1 MKLETNTINW
11 MAARTARLLGG
22 AMLRRTA
29 MTLLLAVFTTATWA
43 DEDGVWKY
51 LPNSTNSACII
62 TGYNGPSGDD
72 ITTITI
78 PKALG
83 GMPVVSINPGVFS
96 ALKFLRTFVFY
107 KDAQIQYMPDIPN
120 LMFFSGVNLINDS
133 GETVAENT
141 LPASITTLGNEF
153 RGTAIRTLTMPGV
166 TSIGDY
172 AFEGCH
178 VLTSLTFGKAAA
190 IGTYAFQKINSF
202 SYTSNGYP
210 EYFITTITYP
220 GPMANWSCY
229 NFQYSPNLVVNCSDG
244 KCGWCG
250 DAWSSSRP
258 FYYKDG
264 SCLYWTL
271 DNSGNMVIDCVL
283 NDDVYEDLSK
293 QVIKTK
299 NWQNEWEYAD
309 DVTSLTLNHVYA
321 LNKDE
326 FNWSSRL
333 TSVTFTEGLTS
344 IGESAFFKCPITSL
358 TIPSTVTSI
367 GPKAFAD
374 CNEIATIVVNKDN
387 STYDSRGDC
396 NAIIETTSNTLVVGC
411 KSTSVPA
418 SVTSIGDHAFYGIKS
433 LPSVTLPAGLTSIG
447 EDAFYYCE
455 GLTTVTI
462 PASVT
467 SIGQSAFYACHNLS
481 QLYYDGSKAQWNQ
494 VTKGYWWNSDV
505 SSSYTEH
512 WRCTVTFD
520 ANGHGT
526 APAAQTGLWSGED
539 KATEPAPMTADGY
552 AFMGWYKDAACTQ
565 PWDFAT
571 DVVLDD
577 ITLYAYWEPFCAATV
592 TADQSSI
599 EIPYGQ
605 EWTDIPVTVSSLTLG
620 CFLNGSE
627 TYRKADAVAVVPYR
641 GSATSYL
648 PLVGSAGMI
657 DAYKGA
663 GEHTV
668 GNRRSEQLTAVGQSG
683 TLWVYIPKATWDAA
697 AAGNYTQDLY
707 YDAMFLYNGVTPA
720 ETYTYGF
727 GFDEKVTLWLSVP
740 EAVTL
745 TFDANGGSGDAMAV
759 ANGRVGIRMTL
770 PASTYTAPEGQSF
783 LCWNTKADGT
793 GTRYYAG
800 QEYIFNAST
809 TLYAEWGGEYVVDL
823 TSATEQDITMG
834 LSGQLI
840 VLEGYFMNDGD
851 QMGLDVDLDGTMDV
865 EIAYKEGVNDQWTAS
880 VRKLTNPTQNYRF
893 VLTMSNEEGQFG
905 SVTFKFVNEGAM
917 VEQPAVEQ
925 LFDDN
930 GTYNREQLLTL
941 KDGQPHHLMLSHR
954 TLYRDGYW
962 NTLCLPFDVSSFTG
976 TPLDGATVMELDTET
991 PYNGHVTGLEG
1002 TTLYLNFKDAHS
1014 IEAGKPYI
1022 VKWTT
1027 AAADIVSPVF
1037 HGVIVTAQAKVIPNP
1052 YHYSY
1057 NDPEYI
1063 TVAVPT
1069 DVSFSGGKFCGTYD
1083 PTDIYNDEHN
1093 KFYLGAGNY
1102 LYWPNNEDFSVK
1114 AFRAYFDLSSAPAGV
1129 REFNLSF
1136 GEDPSSELTGIV
1148 TIPAEGRDSGS
1159 SSSVR
1164 TGIYT
1169 LDGRRVASDTSD
1181 FDKQRPCTLPKG
1193 LYIVNGKKMVI
1204 K

>member
-1 MKLETNTINW
+1 MNMNQETNTIG
-11 MAARTARLLGG
+11 MIAARTARMLGG
-22 AMLRRTA
+22 ASVRRAA
-29 MTLLLAVFTTATWA
+29 MTLLLVVFTTATWA

-62 TGYNGPSGDD
+62 TEYNRPSGDD

-83 GMPVVSINPGVFS
+83 GMPVVSINPDVFS
-96 ALKFLRTFVFY
+96 ALEFLTTFVFY
-107 KDAQIQYMPDIPN
+107 EDAQIQYMPDIPN

-258 FYYKDG
+258 FYKDG

-326 FNWSSRL
+326 FNWSSHL

-374 CNEIATIVVNKDN
+374 CNDIATIVVNGNN
-387 STYDSRGDC
+387 STYDSRGNC
-396 NAIIETTSNTLVVGC
+396 NAIIETASNTLVVGC

-418 SVTSIGDHAFYGIKS
+418 SVTSIGDHAFSGIKS

-467 SIGQSAFYACHNLS
+467 SIGKSAFDECHNLS

-494 VTKGYWWNSDV
+494 VTKGYWWNSNV

-526 APAAQTGLWSGED
+526 APAAQTGLWSGEG

-552 AFMGWYKDAACTQ
+552 ACTGWYKDAACTQ

-571 DVVLDD
+571 DVVPDD
-577 ITLYAYWEPFCAATV
+577 MTLYAYWEPLCSATFT
-592 TADQSSI
+592 TAETEV

-605 EWTDIPVTVSSLTLG
+605 EWTDIPVTVNSLYFG
-620 CFLNGSE
+620 WFLNESG
-627 TYRKADAVAVVPYR
+627 TFRVADAVAVVPYR
-641 GSATSYL
+641 EYATSYL
-648 PLVGSAGMI
+648 SLVSSAGRI

-663 GEHTV
+663 GEHEV
-668 GNRRSEQLTAVGQSG
+668 GKRMSEQLTAVGQSG
-683 TLWVYIPKATWDAA
+683 TLWVYIPKEKWDAA

-707 YDAMFLYNGVTPA
+707 YDAVFLYNGVTPA
-720 ETYTYGF
+720 ETYTYSLGY
-727 GFDEKVTLWLSVP
+727 DEKVTLRLSVP

-745 TFDANGGSGDAMAV
+745 TFDANGGSDAMA
-759 ANGRVGIRMTL
+759 ALSTRKGIDTTL
-770 PASTYTAPEGQSF
+770 PASTFTPPTGMAF
-783 LCWNTKADGT
+783 LCWNTQADGQ
-793 GTRYYAG
+793 GTRYYLDRKYTFS
-800 QEYIFNAST
+800 ENL
-809 TLYAEWGGEYVVDL
+809 TLYAEWGEGYTIDL
-823 TSATEQDITMG
+823 TTATEQDITLG
-834 LSGQLI
+834 LSGQLTQ
-840 VLEGYFMNDGD
+840 LYGYFVSDDDG
-851 QMGLDVDLDGTMDV
+851 MGLDVDLDGVKDV
-865 EIAYKEGVNDQWTAS
+865 EIAQEIDEKTDVMTAS
-880 VRKLTNPTQNYRF
+880 VKKLTSPTQNYRF
-893 VLTMSNEEGQFG
+893 VLTFGDEPGEYG
-905 SVTFKFVNEGAM
+905 SVTFKFVSEGGT
-917 VEQPAVEQ
+917 VEQPAIE
-925 LFDDN
+925 LLYDHNDYR
-930 GTYNREQLLTL
+930 TYNSEHLFALN
-941 KDGQPHHLMLSHR
+941 DGQLHHLMLSER

-962 NTLCLPFDVSSFTG
+962 NTLCLPFALATLTG

-991 PYNGHVTGLEG
+991 AYNDHVTGLEG
-1002 TTLYLNFKDAHS
+1002 TTLYLNFKAATS

-1022 VKWTT
+1022 VKWATP
-1027 AAADIVSPVF
+1027 AANIENPVF
-1037 HGVIVTAQAKVIPNP
+1037 RSVIVTAQAKEIPNP
-1052 YHYSY
+1052 YRYSY
-1057 NDPEYI
+1057 EDPEYI
-1063 TVAVPT
+1063 TVAAPT

-1083 PTDIYNDEHN
+1083 PTVIYNDEHN
-1093 KFYLGAGNY
+1093 MFYLGADNK
-1102 LYWPNNEDFSVK
+1102 LYWPNTENFSVK
-1114 AFRAYFDLSSAPAGV
+1114 AFRAYFDLSPAPAGV
-1129 REFNLSF
+1129 REYNLNF

-1148 TIPAEGRDSGS
+1148 TVPADGRDSGS
-1159 SSSVR
+1159 PRSVR

-1169 LDGRRVASDTSD
+1169 LDGRRVATDASG
-1181 FDKQRPCTLPKG
+1181 FDLKSLRPG
-1193 LYIVNGKKMVI
+1193 LYIVNGKKMII

>member
-1 MKLETNTINW
+1 MNMNQETNTINW
-11 MAARTARLLGG
+11 MAALTARLLVGP
-22 AMLRRTA
+22 MLRRAA
-29 MTLLLAVFTTATWA
+29 MTLLLAVLTTATWA

-78 PKALG
+78 PKALAD
-83 GMPVVSINPGVFS
+83 MPVVSINAGVFS
-96 ALKFLRTFVFY
+96 AFEFLRTFVFY
-107 KDAQIQYMPDIPN
+107 EDAQIQYMPDIPN

-166 TSIGDY
+166 TSVGDY
-172 AFEGCH
+172 AFEGCN

-190 IGTYAFQKINSF
+190 IGTYAFQKIKSF

-258 FYYKDG
+258 FYKDG

-271 DNSGNMVIDCVL
+271 DNSGNMVIDCVQ

-326 FNWSSRL
+326 FNWSKKL

-374 CNEIATIVVNKDN
+374 CNDIATIVVNGNN
-387 STYDSRGDC
+387 STYDSRGNC
-396 NAIIETTSNTLVVGC
+396 NAIIETNTNTLVVGC

-418 SVTSIGDHAFYGIKS
+418 SVTSIGDHAFSGIKS
-433 LPSVTLPAGLTSIG
+433 LPAVTLPAGLTSIG

-467 SIGQSAFYACHNLS
+467 SIGKSAFDECHNLS

-494 VTKGYWWNSDV
+494 VTKGYWWNSNV

-526 APAAQTGLWSGED
+526 APAAQTGLWSGEG

-552 AFMGWYKDAACTQ
+552 ACTGWYKDAACTQ
-565 PWDFAT
+565 PWDFAN
-571 DVVLDD
+571 DVVPDD
-577 ITLYAYWEPFCAATV
+577 MTLYAYWEPLCSATFT
-592 TADQSSI
+592 TAETEV

-605 EWTDIPVTVSSLTLG
+605 EWTDIPVTVNSLYFG
-620 CFLNGSE
+620 WFLNESG
-627 TYRKADAVAVVPYR
+627 TFRVADAVAVVPYR
-641 GSATSYL
+641 GDATSYIS
-648 PLVGSAGMI
+648 LVSSAGMI

-663 GEHTV
+663 GEHSV
-668 GNRRSEQLTAVGQSG
+668 GNRLSEPLTDEGQSG
-683 TLWVYIPKATWDAA
+683 TLWVYIPKERWDAA
-697 AAGNYTQDLY
+697 AAGEYSQFLY
-707 YDAMFLYNGVTPA
+707 YDAVFLYNGVTPA
-720 ETYTYGF
+720 ETYTYSLGY
-727 GFDEKVTLWLSVP
+727 DEKVTLRLSVP

-745 TFDANGGSGDAMAV
+745 TFDANGGSDAMAV
-759 ANGRVGIRMTL
+759 ANGRAGIRMTL
-770 PASTYTAPEGQSF
+770 PDCTYTAPESQSF
-783 LCWNTKADGT
+783 LCWNTEVDGS

-800 QEYIFNAST
+800 QEYIFYAST
-809 TLYAEWGGEYVVDL
+809 TLYAEWGGECVIDL
-823 TSATEQDITMG
+823 TTATEQEITLG
-834 LSGQLI
+834 LSGQLTQ
-840 VLEGYFMNDGD
+840 LNGYFVSDADG
-851 QMGLDVDLDGTMDV
+851 MGLDVDLDGVKDV
-865 EIAYKEGVNDQWTAS
+865 EIAQEIDEKTDVMTAS
-880 VRKLTNPTQNYRF
+880 VKKLTSPTQNYRF
-893 VLTMSNEEGQFG
+893 VLTVSGEEGEYG
-905 SVTFKFVNEGAM
+905 SVTFKFVNEGAT
-917 VEQPAVEQ
+917 VEQSAVE
-925 LFDDN
+925 LLYDNN
-930 GTYNREQLLTL
+930 GTYNREHLLEL
-941 KDGQPHHLMLSHR
+941 NDGQLHHLMLSER

-962 NTLCLPFDVSSFTG
+962 NTLCLPFDLATLTG

-991 PYNGHVTGLEG
+991 AYEGHVTGLEG
-1002 TTLYLNFKDAHS
+1002 TTLYLNFKAATS

-1022 VKWTT
+1022 VKWATP
-1027 AAADIVSPVF
+1027 AANIVNPVF
-1037 HGVIVTAQAKVIPNP
+1037 RSVIVTAQAKDVPNP
-1052 YHYSY
+1052 YRYTY
-1057 NDPEYI
+1057 EDPEYI
-1063 TVAVPT
+1063 TVAVPGS
-1069 DVSFSGGKFCGTYD
+1069 VSFTGGKFCGTYD
-1083 PTDIYNDEHN
+1083 PTDIYDDEHD
-1093 KFYLGAGNY
+1093 KFYLGNNNK
-1102 LYWPNNEDFSVK
+1102 LYWPETDGYSVK
-1114 AFRAYFDLSSAPAGV
+1114 AFRAYFDLSPAAAGV
-1129 REFNLSF
+1129 REFHLSF
-1136 GEDPSSELTGIV
+1136 GEDDATGIV
-1148 TIPAEGRDSGS
+1148 STTNLTNYTNSAGAGWYDLSGRKLQGKP
-1159 SSSVR
+1159 
-1164 TGIYT
+1164 T
-1169 LDGRRVASDTSD
+1169 
-1181 FDKQRPCTLPKG
+1181 KKG
-1193 LYIVNGKKMVI
+1193 LYINNGRKVVI

>member
-1 MKLETNTINW
+1 MNQETNTINW
-11 MAARTARLLGG
+11 IAARTARMLGG
-22 AMLRRTA
+22 ASVRRAA
-29 MTLLLAVFTTATWA
+29 MTLLLVVFTTATWA

-78 PKALG
+78 PKALAD
-83 GMPVVSINPGVFS
+83 MPVVSINAGVFS
-96 ALKFLRTFVFY
+96 ACDFLRTFVFY
-107 KDAQIQYMPDIPN
+107 EDAQIQYMPDIPN

-166 TSIGDY
+166 TSVGDY

-258 FYYKDG
+258 FYKDG

-271 DNSGNMVIDCVL
+271 DNSGNMVIDCVQ

-326 FNWSSRL
+326 FNWSKKL

-374 CNEIATIVVNKDN
+374 CNDIATIVVNGNN
-387 STYDSRGDC
+387 STYDSRGNC
-396 NAIIETTSNTLVVGC
+396 NAIIETNTNTLVVGC

-418 SVTSIGDHAFYGIKS
+418 SVTSIGDHAFSGIKS
-433 LPSVTLPAGLTSIG
+433 LPAVTLPAGLTSIG

-467 SIGQSAFYACHNLS
+467 SIGKSAFDECHNLS

-494 VTKGYWWNSDV
+494 VTKGYWWNSNV

-526 APAAQTGLWSGED
+526 APAAQTGLWSGEG

-552 AFMGWYKDAACTQ
+552 ACTGWYKDAACTQ

-571 DVVLDD
+571 DVVPDD
-577 ITLYAYWEPFCAATV
+577 MTLYAYWEPLCSATFT
-592 TADQSSI
+592 TAETEV

-605 EWTDIPVTVSSLTLG
+605 EWTDIPVTVSSLNLG
-620 CFLNGSE
+620 WFQNEGKPARL
-627 TYRKADAVAVVPYR
+627 ADAVAVVPYR
-641 GSATSYL
+641 GDATSYIS
-648 PLVGSAGMI
+648 LVSSAGMI

-663 GEHTV
+663 GKHEV
-668 GNRRSEQLTAVGQSG
+668 GKRMSEQLTAVGQSG
-683 TLWVYIPKATWDAA
+683 TLWVYIPKEKWDAA
-697 AAGNYTQDLY
+697 AAGEYTQDVY
-707 YDAMFLYNGVTPA
+707 YDAVFLYNGVTPA
-720 ETYTYGF
+720 ETGIYNLGSDAMVEVRLT
-727 GFDEKVTLWLSVP
+727 VP

-745 TFDANGGSGDAMAV
+745 TFDKNGGSGAMA
-759 ANGRVGIRMTL
+759 AFSARKGIDTTL
-770 PASTYTAPEGQSF
+770 PASTFTAPTGKAF
-783 LCWNTKADGT
+783 LCWNTQADGN
-793 GTRYYAG
+793 GTRYYLDRDYKFG
-800 QEYIFNAST
+800 EDL
-809 TLYAEWGGEYVVDL
+809 TLYAEWGEGYTIDL
-823 TSATEQDITMG
+823 TIDTEQDITYG
-834 LSGQLI
+834 LSAQLTM
-840 VLEGYFMNDGD
+840 LFGYCMKDNNEKTF
-851 QMGLDVDLDGTMDV
+851 LDVNLDGTMDMELKQEHDV
-865 EIAYKEGVNDQWTAS
+865 VNDKWTAS
-880 VRKLTNPTQNYRF
+880 VKKLTSLTSNYRF
-893 VLTMSNEEGQFG
+893 VLTVSGEEGEYG
-905 SVTFKFVNEGAM
+905 SVTFKFVNEGAT
-917 VEQPAVEQ
+917 VEQPAVE
-925 LFDDN
+925 LLYDNN
-930 GTYNREQLLTL
+930 GTYNREHLLTL
-941 KDGQPHHLMLSHR
+941 KDGQKHHLMLSER

-962 NTLCLPFDVSSFTG
+962 NTLCLPFAVGSFTG
-976 TPLDGATVMELDTET
+976 TPLEGATVMELDTET
-991 PYNGHVTGLEG
+991 AYDGHKTGLEADG
-1002 TTLYLNFKDAHS
+1002 TLYLNFKDAQS

-1027 AAADIVSPVF
+1027 TAADITNPIFSSVT
-1037 HGVIVTAQAKVIPNP
+1037 VTAQAKAIPNP
-1052 YHYSY
+1052 YLASY
-1057 NDPEYI
+1057 NDPETI
-1063 TVAVPT
+1063 TVAAPT
-1069 DVSFSGGKFCGTYD
+1069 DVSFTGGKFCGTYD
-1083 PTDIYNDEHN
+1083 PTDIYDDEHD
-1093 KFYLGAGNY
+1093 KFYLGNNNK
-1102 LYWPNNEDFSVK
+1102 LYWPNTKDKSVK
-1114 AFRAYFDLSSAPAGV
+1114 AFRAYFDLEPDPAGDGSGLV
-1129 REFNLSF
+1129 RAFNLNF
-1136 GEDPSSELTGIV
+1136 GEDDATGIV
-1148 TIPAEGRDSGS
+1148 STTNLTNYTNSVSAGWYDLSGRKLQGKP
-1159 SSSVR
+1159 
-1164 TGIYT
+1164 T
-1169 LDGRRVASDTSD
+1169 
-1181 FDKQRPCTLPKG
+1181 KKG
-1193 LYIVNGKKMVI
+1193 LYINNGRKVVI